1 MDKIVLFSNI
11 KYPAREHVSRHFNNE
26 LMLLIQDLDDPL
38 QCPECNY
45 RGEKSQNVARH
56 LGLVHSRLDALLSDK
71 ELVARRKEEY
81 LAKPSKVSIGS
92 ECPVW

>member
-1 MDKIVLFSNI
+1 
-11 KYPAREHVSRHFNNE
+11 
-26 LMLLIQDLDDPL
+26 MLLIQDLDDPL

-56 LGLVHSRLDALLSDK
+56 LGLVHSRLDSLLSDK

-81 LAKPSKVSIGS
+81 LAKPNKISIGS
-92 ECPVW
+92 ECPGKIGKLSPTSPLEHTCYIF